1 METFLLLG
9 YPKEDLDQVSRLVR
23 ENESFVTLITGDV
36 YEVHQYLL
44 PSPLKNYTAI
54 LDRNVYTR
62 ITSLVR
68 GDNMSSRSIGD
79 YRWAA
84 AIMAFCQIADI
95 KFQYGSSLQEYASSK
110 GGDAAVSDFE
120 CFHQADNCDPHALI
134 DFAVGRTNS
143 LDLSSVS
150 DLSPP
155 EKVPSA
161 QRFEAPIYEY
171 RVNYILALKIA
182 LIDAESGAPDAKM
195 FRLMDWMQYDF
206 ILGSGALLFAN
217 LLFSPAR
224 KKGMLKKRSLR
235 GIHNIAWDL
244 ALIQSWHRQSL
255 KGVEKSEP
263 VLLITRDK
271 VVKFIANRLVASDEA
286 EMRRYFTDPWRSVRI
301 KGETIYKRYVELN
314 EAIKA
319 AWNDRVLPSDEELDE
334 MTLDLE
340 ERLAN

>member
-1 METFLLLG
+1 MESLLFLD
-9 YPKEDLDQVSRLVR
+9 YPKGDLEKVSRLVR

-36 YEVHQYLL
+36 YQIHQYLL
-44 PSPLKNYTAI
+44 PSSLKNYTAI

-68 GDNMSSRSIGD
+68 GEDISSHAIDD

-110 GGDAAVSDFE
+110 GGDAAVSDFA
-120 CFHQADNCDPHALI
+120 CFHQADNCDPHVLI
-134 DFAVGRTNS
+134 DFAVGRTSS
-143 LDLSSVS
+143 LDLSSVG
-150 DLSPP
+150 DLAPP
-155 EKVPSA
+155 ENVPSA
-161 QRFEAPIYEY
+161 QRFEASIYEF

-182 LIDAESGAPDAKM
+182 LLDSESGAPEIKM
-195 FRLMDWMQYDF
+195 FRLMDWMQDDF

-224 KKGMLKKRSLR
+224 KRGMLKKRSLKD
-235 GIHNIAWDL
+235 IHNIAWDL

-255 KGVEKSEP
+255 QGVEKSEP

-286 EMRRYFTDPWRSVRI
+286 EMRSYFTDPWRPVRI

-314 EAIKA
+314 DAIKA
-319 AWNDRVLPSDEELDE
+319 AWNDRVLPTDEELDE

-340 ERLAN
+340 KRLT